1 MRILVLSDVHG
12 RIDCIEQLA
21 DVFKTVEA
29 VCLCGDITHFGD
41 SDDAAQIIQKI
52 QAACSSVVA
61 VAGNCDSAA
70 VERFLH
76 QNKLSL
82 HSNCIACG
90 GYFFVGASGSLPC
103 PGTTPN
109 EFPES
114 FFEAALTEAF
124 EKALVLSA
132 NQPEKIIL
140 TTHQPAY
147 GTRLDISCGRH
158 TGSRSIRR
166 AIELY
171 RPAMALSGHIH
182 EASGTDRIGNTT
194 LVNPGPLRDGR
205 YAIIDDS
212 GGKPAVSL
220 YNLCAK

>member
-1 MRILVLSDVHG
+1 MLSDIHG
-12 RIDCIEQLA
+12 RIDRIEQLA
-21 DVFKTVEA
+21 DIAKTVEA

-41 SDDAAQIIQKI
+41 SDDAAHIIQKI
-52 QAACSSVVA
+52 QAQCPSIVA

-70 VERFLH
+70 VERFLY

-82 HSNCIACG
+82 HSNCIAAG

-109 EFPES
+109 EYPEP
-114 FFEAALTEAF
+114 FFETVLTEAF

-140 TTHQPAY
+140 ATHQPAY
-147 GTRLDISCGRH
+147 GTRLDVSCGRH
-158 TGSRSIRR
+158 TGSRSIRQ

-171 RPAMALSGHIH
+171 RPGMALSGHIH
-182 EASGTDRIGNTT
+182 EASGTDIIGNTV
-194 LVNPGPLRDGR
+194 LVNPGPLRDGH
-205 YAIIDDS
+205 YAVVDDA
-212 GGKPAVSL
+212 GGRFAVSL
-220 YNLCAK
+220 HRLVK

>member
-12 RIDCIEQLA
+12 RIDRIDQMA
-21 DVFKTVEA
+21 DVLKTVQA
-29 VCLCGDITHFGD
+29 VCLCGDITHFGGA
-41 SDDAAQIIQKI
+41 DDAAQIIQSIRAKCPSI
-52 QAACSSVVA
+52 VA

-70 VERFLH
+70 VEQFFCQH
-76 QNKLSL
+76 KLSL

-109 EFPES
+109 EYPEP
-114 FFEAALTEAF
+114 FLEMVLTEAF

-140 TTHQPAY
+140 ATHQPAH
-147 GTRLDISCGRH
+147 GTKLDVSGNRH
-158 TGSRSIRR
+158 KGSSAIRR
-166 AIELY
+166 AIEHY

-182 EASGTDRIGNTT
+182 EASGTDMIGDTT

-205 YAIIDDS
+205 YAIIDDV
-212 GGKPAVSL
+212 GGCFAVSL
-220 YNLCAK
+220 HSLVK